1 LKGQRLRVWA
11 DLRQQHTSDRG
22 VQCYKTAALTEVH
35 HTRLADLS
43 AQLADADAVF
53 VSSPLNVAYL
63 SGTFMEPHERLMGL
77 ALGRDV
83 EPTLIVPAL
92 DAETARVNPA
102 GLRTI
107 AWEDAR
113 GPSDAL
119 QRVLGRPRSL
129 AIEKDHIT
137 VRGGELLAELIA
149 PREVLDASPSL
160 RKLRALKSNDEVGK
174 IEQAAQI
181 VDRAL
186 AQLAEWL
193 RPGITEVEVA
203 LELDRIARRF
213 GSQGNPF
220 ETIVLG
226 GPNAA
231 QPHGRPTETELRRGD
246 LVVVDVGAR
255 RDGYCA
261 DITRT
266 FAIGEPDHDARR
278 AYDIVRA
285 AQRAGCAALKPG
297 ITCASVDQAARE
309 VIESSGYGDFFIHRT
324 GHGLGLEAHESPA
337 LVAGNQARLQQGQV
351 VTIEPGI
358 YLPGRFGV
366 RIEDDLV
373 ITDDGA
379 RPLTHSPR
387 ELTVYGA

>member
-1 LKGQRLRVWA
+1 MALPSTRSMSHPLGA
-11 DLRQQHTSDRG
+11 S
-22 VQCYKTAALTEVH
+22 TA
-35 HTRLADLS
+35 
-43 AQLADADAVF
+43 
-53 VSSPLNVAYL
+53 
-63 SGTFMEPHERLMGL
+63 
-77 ALGRDV
+77 
-83 EPTLIVPAL
+83 
-92 DAETARVNPA
+92 
-102 GLRTI
+102 
-107 AWEDAR
+107 
-113 GPSDAL
+113 
-119 QRVLGRPRSL
+119 
-129 AIEKDHIT
+129 
-137 VRGGELLAELIA
+137 
-149 PREVLDASPSL
+149 
-160 RKLRALKSNDEVGK
+160 
-174 IEQAAQI
+174 
-181 VDRAL
+181 
-186 AQLAEWL
+186 
-193 RPGITEVEVA
+193 
-203 LELDRIARRF
+203 
-213 GSQGNPF
+213 F

-246 LVVVDVGAR
+246 LVIVDVGAR

>member
-1 LKGQRLRVWA
+1 
-11 DLRQQHTSDRG
+11 
-22 VQCYKTAALTEVH
+22 LTEVH
-35 HTRLADLS
+35 DRRLATLS
-43 AQLADADAVF
+43 AELADADAVF

-63 SGTFMEPHERLMGL
+63 SGTFMEPHERVMGL
-77 ALGRDV
+77 ALGREI

-107 AWEDAR
+107 SWEDAR

-119 QRVLGRPRSL
+119 QSVLRRPQSL

-137 VRGGELLAELIA
+137 VRAGELLAELVA
-149 PREVLDASPSL
+149 PREVVDASPSL
-160 RKLRALKSNDEVGK
+160 RKLRALKSDDEVGN

-193 RPGITEVEVA
+193 RAGVTEVEVA
-203 LELDRIARRF
+203 LELDRIARRL

-231 QPHGRPTETELRRGD
+231 LPHGRPSETELRRGD
-246 LVVVDVGAR
+246 LVIVDLGAR

-266 FAIGEPDHDARR
+266 YAIGEPDNDARR
-278 AYDIVRA
+278 AYDTVRA
-285 AQRAGCAALKPG
+285 AQRAGRAALRPG
-297 ITCASVDQAARE
+297 VTCASVDLATRE
-309 VIESSGYGDFFIHRT
+309 VIESGGYGDFFIHRT
-324 GHGLGLEAHESPA
+324 GHGLGLEAHESPS
-337 LVAGNQARLQQGQV
+337 LVAGNHARLEKGQV
-351 VTIEPGI
+351 VTVEPGI
-358 YLPGRFGV
+358 YVPGQFGA

-379 RPLTHSPR
+379 RCLTHSPR
-387 ELTVYGA
+387 ELTVYAA